1 MSIFGRFVARG
12 GQGAREQRTLTSSS
26 FIPPPSEGV
35 LDDYVGI
42 HRAMS
47 NLTVMACVRLLADT
61 IASLPWK
68 AYRRDGNGIPV
79 ELNPQPAVLR
89 SPYPGFDLFQYKWM
103 MVASL
108 ALRGNF
114 YGLVTNRDSA
124 LKPTA
129 ILPLHPDIVFLERR
143 PDLLMWFNP
152 IYRIMGE
159 QVPNEDLLH
168 IRRFTMAGEPY
179 GLSPVRQAAI
189 AIGMSL
195 AAEEYGYRYF
205 KDSANPSGL
214 LTTDQDLD
222 DAAVTRQ
229 QKNWIASHGGR
240 RFPAVLTG
248 GFKFEALGIA
258 PDESQFLETRKF
270 QRSEIS
276 MMYGIPPHM
285 IGDIEKSTSWG
296 TGIEQQTIGSIVYT
310 FRAWSSP
317 IESIMSALLPQ
328 GQYVRFD
335 YKALLRGDIKA
346 RYEAYDKALHA
357 GWINV
362 NEIRAQEEMEP
373 IGPAGDIYLQP
384 VNYAPLGFVPVAN
397 PNAQAQPSAPKQ
409 DNPGPK
415 GVAPISGGEHDDV
428 IKSTL
433 RYSRGYNDDLAVQ
446 LARDY
451 GLSMFPTPNG
461 SPVEVGN

>member
-1 MSIFGRFVARG
+1 MSILGRFAARNG
-12 GQGAREQRTLTSSS
+12 SGALEQRTLTSSA
-26 FIPPPSEGV
+26 FVPPPSTGV

-42 HRAMS
+42 HRAMA

-68 AYRRDGNGIPV
+68 AYRRDANGIPV

-89 SPYPGFDLFQYKWM
+89 APYPGFDLFQYKWM
-103 MVASL
+103 MIASL

-124 LKPTA
+124 LRPTA

-143 PDLLMWFNP
+143 PDLLLWFNP
-152 IYRIMGE
+152 LYRIMGE

-179 GLSPVRQAAI
+179 GLSPVRQAAV
-189 AIGMSL
+189 AIGMGL

-205 KDSANPSGL
+205 KESANPSGVL
-214 LTTDQDLD
+214 STEQDLD
-222 DAAVTRQ
+222 DAQVTRQ

-240 RFPAVLTG
+240 RMPAVLTG
-248 GFKFEALGIA
+248 GFKWETLSVS
-258 PDESQFLETRKF
+258 PNESQFLETRKF

-317 IESIMSALLPQ
+317 IESVMSALLPQ

-346 RYEAYDKALHA
+346 RYDAYEKALRA

-362 NEIRAQEEMEP
+362 NEIRAEEEMEP

-384 VNYAPLGFVPVAN
+384 VNYAPLGFVPVAANN
-397 PNAQAQPSAPKQ
+397 PQPSGPKQ
-409 DNPGPK
+409 QNPGPK
-415 GVAPISGGEHDDV
+415 GIPPIAGGEHDDPV
-428 IKSTL
+428 AASL
-433 RYSRGYNDDLAVQ
+433 RYSAGYDDEIAER
-446 LARDY
+446 LAREY
-451 GLSMFPTPNG
+451 GLDFPTANG
-461 SPVEVGN
+461 RVVGADN